1 MARGEPDPTDLGI
14 GRIFPRAADALII
27 GDAQTGRIVLWN
39 ASAAQLFGYSA
50 DEAVGMSI
58 ERLVPENLVDAH
70 RTGLTRFLQ
79 TGTGQIVDHR
89 TAVELPVRHKDGS
102 TRQVDLS
109 LTSLEDVA
117 QPHLVLAALRDVT
130 ARHSFEQEHR
140 RLSELLELALDAV
153 FVRDADRR
161 ITYWNRGAEVTY
173 GWAREEALGQI
184 PQDLLSTEYPLA
196 IEEIERIVTE
206 KGAWEGDLI
215 QHAKDGRRLIVEARW
230 AAQYDGAGHLVGL
243 LEVNRDISARLEA
256 QSERERL
263 QAEAEEQ
270 RFQQRLRQSQ
280 RLESLGELAGGVAH
294 DFNNLLAVIINYA
307 EFVTDEIEHAVGRAA
322 DDPVWARLR
331 NDAQHIVKASDRAAR
346 LTRQLLAFARRE
358 PIQPQVVNLNE
369 VVAAV
374 KELLERTLGE
384 HVELITDLADNVRP
398 ITADPGQLEQV
409 LVNMAVNSR
418 DAMPGGGTLTVDTA
432 NVDMDDV
439 EASAY
444 PGLSPG
450 SYVRV
455 RVSDTGVGMP
465 KLVADRAFDPFFTT
479 KPRGEGTG
487 LGLATVYG
495 IVTQAGGS
503 VRIYSEPGVGTSIT
517 VLLPA
522 MPSEAS
528 ISADRSEGHDDR
540 PSGRLTGTETILVVE
555 NDDAL
560 REATR
565 RILDS
570 NGYRVLVAADG
581 ADAIAAATVH
591 PGSIDL
597 LLTDIIMPRM
607 LGKELAERLRRL
619 RPGVMVLYMSGFAQ
633 TVLRPLGHLED
644 DSTVIE
650 KPVSAAELLSRVRR
664 ALDT

>member
-1 MARGEPDPTDLGI
+1 
-14 GRIFPRAADALII
+14 
-27 GDAQTGRIVLWN
+27 V
-39 ASAAQLFGYSA
+39 
-50 DEAVGMSI
+50 
-58 ERLVPENLVDAH
+58 
-70 RTGLTRFLQ
+70 
-79 TGTGQIVDHR
+79 
-89 TAVELPVRHKDGS
+89 
-102 TRQVDLS
+102 
-109 LTSLEDVA
+109 
-117 QPHLVLAALRDVT
+117 RDVT
-130 ARHSFEQEHR
+130 ERHRFEQEHH
-140 RLSELLELALDAV
+140 RLSKLLELALDAV

-173 GWAREEALGQI
+173 GWERGEALGQR
-184 PQDLLSTEYPLA
+184 PEDLLGTEYPLPL
-196 IEEIERIVTE
+196 EEIERIVTD

-230 AAQYDGAGHLVGL
+230 AAQYDDAGHLAGL

-307 EFVTDEIEHAVGRAA
+307 EFVTDEIEHAVGRGA
-322 DDPVWARLR
+322 DDPVWSRLR
-331 NDAQHIVKASDRAAR
+331 NDAHHIVKASDRAAR

-369 VVAAV
+369 VVRSV

-384 HVELITDLADNVRP
+384 HVELITDLAGNVRP
-398 ITADPGQLEQV
+398 IVADPGQLEQV

-439 EASAY
+439 EASAF

-455 RVSDTGVGMP
+455 RVSDTGIGMP
-465 KLVADRAFDPFFTT
+465 KLVVDRAFDPFFTT

-503 VRIYSEPGVGTSIT
+503 VRIYSEPGVGTSIS

-522 MPSEAS
+522 TPSAVPG
-528 ISADRSEGHDDR
+528 SAHDPDGR
-540 PSGRLTGTETILVVE
+540 PSGPLTGTETILVVE
-555 NDDAL
+555 NDEAL

-581 ADAIAAATVH
+581 VDAIAAATVH

-607 LGKELAERLRRL
+607 LGKELAERFRRL
-619 RPGVMVLYMSGFAQ
+619 RPGVVVLYMSGFAE
-633 TVLRPLGHLED
+633 TVLRPLGHLEQD
-644 DSTVIE
+644 MAVIE
-650 KPVSAAELLSRVRR
+650 KPVSAAELLSRVRL
-664 ALDT
+664 ALDA